1 MQFSNLS
8 KRMKDYSDCSALTL
22 EEVLGLMKM
31 LCDDVRFESGVSVE
45 KCAVKDWELMI
56 DRLYSVSYTVNYI
69 YKKQQKSISEYDAA
83 SAENALWQ
91 KLQNTENECGQ
102 VKEKLQQLSGLKKK
116 LEFQMAEHAQLQAQL
131 QSLQENEAHVG
142 TQIQNL
148 KAQIQEAKSAKQ
160 SAAEELA
167 SLRIESKAA
176 HEDMDSR
183 KKELEQAYAQKE
195 KDDGERLLMEQ
206 QQLDVRKQWSAV
218 RKKCDEADT
227 EIETMKQL
235 ISRKQTEYV
244 EKQAELKALEEQVS
258 RITKCFQDLLSEI
271 QKRKEQ
277 LDNTD
282 KEKTEKEL
290 QAELETLQ
298 NQIDA
303 YEATKSQIALVKE
316 QISQETES
324 LNKLRQE
331 RDRLL
336 NEKENREA
344 EYTHLDDEKENLKE
358 ALCILDSVD
367 FKNRVERC
375 QNQLDIMRMLREKM
389 GQSVKNVDCGWAFDP
404 EQRLREQ
411 LSLAEE
417 ITRQLRDA
425 IQQYGRLWQSELNA
439 MA

>member
-116 LEFQMAEHAQLQAQL
+116 LEFQMTEHAQLQAQL

-227 EIETMKQL
+227 EIETTKQL

-358 ALCILDSVD
+358 ALRILDSVD

>member
-142 TQIQNL
+142 TQIQDL

-195 KDDGERLLMEQ
+195 KDDGERLRMEQ
-206 QQLDVRKQWSAV
+206 QQLDVRKQWSVV

-227 EIETMKQL
+227 EIETTKQL

-358 ALCILDSVD
+358 ALSILDSVD
-367 FKNRVERC
+367 FKNRVKRC

-404 EQRLREQ
+404 EQHLREQ